1 MPLFGRNSVQYNSL
15 RAKNIPAAGGV
26 LPLRPDRL
34 GVTGRREQ
42 EHRIPFRVWGE
53 QSRGAGGLRR
63 YGGRLAASGTTRLRP
78 NRYSWKAEGEARGHL
93 RTDTQY
99 NA

>member
-1 MPLFGRNSVQYNSL
+1 M

-53 QSRGAGGLRR
+53 QARGAGGSAPVRGPPRGEWHDQAPAEPVFLEGRR
-63 YGGRLAASGTTRLRP
+63 
-78 NRYSWKAEGEARGHL
+78 
-93 RTDTQY
+93 
-99 NA
+99 